1 MEALLKTSPNISIR
15 NVINPRHSL
24 TISLFIILTWYSIE
38 TCSNSLNTKLK
49 LSPSWTKSVGRLIIP
64 SIKIEKGQHLSFKET
79 CSASLIS
86 KKKFPS
92 SRFILTAWHCFENYY
107 DISRPIN
114 FEIKDLKGNI
124 ISRIAYRRSNG
135 GGMHADWAILKLDK
149 EVKRSEVKPIEY
161 FIPDISVGDSISIA
175 GYAKDKIFA
184 GNRFDLNYGE
194 CKVTEI
200 ATDIRLTD
208 CTAVKGNSGGPVMLK
223 IDQYNF
229 GLAGII
235 SEGNERNISSF
246 VPIKIFYPELQKYM
260 SKRINLSEKY
270 KAQLPNSGPN

>member
-1 MEALLKTSPNISIR
+1 MSFITPAYSQVKNHNLDRLKCEKLARKAEEKYQLPKNILLSIARVESGYGKVEGITRSWPWTLNAGGNSAYFETKTD
-15 NVINPRHSL
+15 
-24 TISLFIILTWYSIE
+24 
-38 TCSNSLNTKLK
+38 
-49 LSPSWTKSVGRLIIP
+49 
-64 SIKIEKGQHLSFKET
+64 
-79 CSASLIS
+79 A
-86 KKKFPS
+86 
-92 SRFILTAWHCFENYY
+92 
-107 DISRPIN
+107 
-114 FEIKDLKGNI
+114 IKDLKGNI

-161 FIPDISVGDSISIA
+161 LIPDISVGDSISIA
-175 GYAKDKIFA
+175 GYAKDKNSA

-200 ATDIRLTD
+200 ATDIRLSD
-208 CTAVKGNSGGPVMLK
+208 CTAVKGNSGGAVMRK

-270 KAQLPNSGPN
+270 EAQLPNSGPN

>member
-1 MEALLKTSPNISIR
+1 MEALLKTSPNNSIR
-15 NVINPRHSL
+15 NVLTPRHIL
-24 TISLFIILTWYSIE
+24 KISLRIILTLYSME
-38 TCSNSLNTKLK
+38 TCSSSLSAKLK
-49 LSPSWTKSVGRLIIP
+49 LPPPWTESIGRLIIP
-64 SIKIEKGQHLSFKET
+64 SNRIKKGQHLSFKET

-86 KKKFPS
+86 KKRSPS
-92 SRFILTAWHCFENYY
+92 SRFILTAWHCFENYS
-107 DISRPIN
+107 DLSRPIN
-114 FEIKDLKGNI
+114 FEIKDIEGNI
-124 ISRIAYRRSNG
+124 ISRIAYRWSNG

-161 FIPDISVGDSISIA
+161 LMRDISVGDSISIA
-175 GYAKDKIFA
+175 GYAKDKIST
-184 GNRFDLNYGE
+184 GNRFDLNYGK

-208 CTAVKGNSGGPVMLK
+208 CTAVKGNSGGAVMLK

-229 GLAGII
+229 ALAGII

-260 SKRINLSEKY
+260 SKRINLSEKH
-270 KAQLPNSGPN
+270 KAQPPNSGPN

>member
-1 MEALLKTSPNISIR
+1 M
-15 NVINPRHSL
+15 
-24 TISLFIILTWYSIE
+24 E
-38 TCSNSLNTKLK
+38 TCSSSLRAKLK
-49 LSPSWTKSVGRLIIP
+49 LPPPWTESIGRLIIP
-64 SIKIEKGQHLSFKET
+64 SNRIEKGQHLSFKET

-86 KKKFPS
+86 KKGSPS
-92 SRFILTAWHCFENYY
+92 SRFILTAWHCFENYS
-107 DISRPIN
+107 DLSRPIN
-114 FEIKDLKGNI
+114 FEIKDIKGNI

-161 FIPDISVGDSISIA
+161 LIPDISVGDSISIA
-175 GYAKDKIFA
+175 GYAKDKIST
-184 GNRFDLNYGE
+184 GNRFDLNYGK

-208 CTAVKGNSGGPVMLK
+208 CTAVKGNSGGAVMLK

-229 GLAGII
+229 GLAEII

-246 VPIKIFYPELQKYM
+246 VPIKIFSPELQKYM

-270 KAQLPNSGPN
+270 EAQLPNSGPN